1 MNDLLSPGGVMDNLP
16 IVYGGIAGLSLVATL
31 FFARMWRRAKDR
43 FYLFFAIAF
52 TILAVHWCVLAGH
65 AGEHTLYP
73 YLTRLVSFL
82 VIITAIVDK
91 NRRAA
96 RS

>member
-1 MNDLLSPGGVMDNLP
+1 MTYLMLMQG
-16 IVYGGIAGLSLVATL
+16 AAAALSLVVAM
-31 FFARMWRRAKDR
+31 FFARMWRRTADR

-82 VIITAIVDK
+82 MIITAIVDK

>member
-1 MNDLLSPGGVMDNLP
+1 MNFLLLMQG
-16 IVYGGIAGLSLVATL
+16 AAAALSLVIAL
-31 FFARMWRRAKDR
+31 FFARMWTRSSDR

-52 TILAVHWCVLAGH
+52 VILSVHWCVLAGH
-65 AGEHTLYP
+65 AGEHAFYP
-73 YLTRLVSFL
+73 YLTRLVSFI

-96 RS
+96 KES